1 MSGTG
6 SDATTRPPGEGQ
18 TVRLVVFRGHDG
30 GMREGGLSIGQ
41 AAEAAGVTR
50 KAIRVYESKGL
61 LEQPARSASGYR
73 VFDDEDVEVLTFIR
87 RARAMGLGLEGIA
100 ELLQVRRAGQMP
112 CGRLALRIDERIAEI
127 DETIAGL
134 VGLRHSLDQV
144 REHVRAGVDAASAS
158 ICPIV
163 EQTG

>member
-1 MSGTG
+1 M
-6 SDATTRPPGEGQ
+6 
-18 TVRLVVFRGHDG
+18 G

-61 LEQPARSASGYR
+61 LEQPARSPSGYR
-73 VFDDEDVEVLTFIR
+73 VFDDGDVEVLTFIR

-100 ELLQVRRAGQMP
+100 ELLEVRRAGQMP
-112 CGRLALRIDERIAEI
+112 CGRLAVRLDERIAEI
-127 DETIAGL
+127 DEAIAEL
-134 VGLRHSLDQV
+134 VGLRRSLDEA
-144 REHVRAGVDAASAS
+144 REHLRAGVDGGGAS